1 MKADKYSYMTQFLK
15 SARTILII
23 ILVAV
28 LPYSASAW
36 GVLGHRVIGEIASLH
51 LNARAAKE
59 IRRIL
64 GNESIALASTWGDFI
79 KSDTAYDY
87 LYNWHFININE
98 TLSYSQFEQYLA
110 SDTAVDA
117 YTKVKMMVDSLKSG
131 KLSAE
136 KEKMYLRL
144 LIHIAGDLH
153 QPMHIGRLSDLGG
166 NRVRVQWFGQA
177 SNLHRVWDEQLP
189 EFQQL
194 SYTEYVKA
202 INFSSSA
209 QRTAWQKQTMS
220 EWMFET
226 YSHCQHIYA
235 YIREDNPRLS
245 YRYNFDYVET
255 LNSQLLKG
263 GIRLAGMLNDIY
275 G

>member
-1 MKADKYSYMTQFLK
+1 MKHIFKAGSTLL
-15 SARTILII
+15 AIILIA
-23 ILVAV
+23 L
-28 LPYSASAW
+28 LPFNTLAW

-51 LNARAAKE
+51 LNSKARKE
-59 IRRIL
+59 VRRVL
-64 GNESIALASTWGDFI
+64 GNESMAMASNWGDFI
-79 KSDTAYDY
+79 KSDTAFDY

-98 TLSYSQFEQYLA
+98 TLSYSQFEQHLA
-110 SDTAVDA
+110 KDTAVDA
-117 YTKVKMMVDSLKSG
+117 YTKVRMMIDSLKSG
-131 KLSAE
+131 RLSAE

-153 QPMHIGRLSDLGG
+153 QPMHMGRLSDLGG

-202 INFSSSA
+202 INFSTA
-209 QRTAWQKQTMS
+209 AEKIAWQKQPMG

-226 YSHCQHIYA
+226 YSHAQQIYA
-235 YIREDNPRLS
+235 YIKEDNPRFS
-245 YRYNFDYVET
+245 YRYNFDYVDI

-263 GIRLAGMLNDIY
+263 GIRLAGILNEIY